1 MRILISNPD
10 TIGDFVLRQPLIASL
25 ADAGH
30 ELMLIVR
37 ASVEPLARQIAPV
50 AHVVVLPVE
59 PYALSV
65 DGPWEP
71 FAAVFDEARSFAPGV
86 LVVAPF
92 RWTLFEERLAAEL
105 PSVPRI
111 GLSGNLYRG
120 DPFAGVA
127 PVSTL
132 DFDQIAHVDE
142 SDPETTKNAALAA
155 LLGRPIR
162 STAPAIVASPEGV
175 DRARKLLVETGLEP
189 GRFWAACVGGTANV
203 AIKTWPTE
211 RWGEALAHWAR
222 AHGRRFGF
230 IGVPD
235 EAPTV
240 AAVIG
245 AMGETRARDV
255 AVAAVDLIRPDPSL
269 AMLQGLLALSAGY
282 VGHDTGPMHLAA
294 ALGKPVVAVFGQ
306 GTWPRFLPAVSPS
319 VAVCMDVPCAG
330 CGWVC
335 AFEQAYCIKSVPVEA
350 VTAAI
355 DDMEAGRIR
364 GQDVRPLA
372 MPPALLARLTR
383 QSAQAAEARL
393 REAAEAR
400 KQLAIVTAELAA
412 AEVAA
417 IDKDEPSTSSPPV
430 EPPIEPPV
438 APPIETVDEQAVAP
452 TAPAPEPPPVSIA
465 TSEPNSMPREWPALE
480 PAGPHAGEN
489 GHAPPVAEPEAI
501 ATPEATPDVVSMEPA
516 EPVVDHA
523 AATEALRAVVAELA
537 ATVGRLEQELERRV
551 PIAQPKPPRRPWRQV
566 LVETVIGRQYIA
578 PRGWKKYL
586 PVSIIVPV
594 THKDEVA
601 AVAVSVESVLRQ
613 DYCNRE
619 VLIVDDGR
627 NEAVS
632 AYVASLA
639 GQVRAMTLP
648 DGDLAAL
655 VGYGFEQSWGQ
666 VLAFLRPGVVHANGV
681 VTQAARLF
689 GEKRFVKVAYFQAAR
704 DDGAWRI
711 PIGRNRQVDTLDFL
725 TDEPLAY
732 ESLFWR
738 RWAYLTVGA
747 IRPTHSAAAD
757 WDLAVRTSRMFAL
770 HAVETLGPIVPA
782 ELESRANTPE
792 RAASLA
798 AARRAFLRDFG
809 FLGRAR
815 CEVIHRLNALNGWL
829 DGHFIRRRLSFA
841 PPARPVPTIAA
852 TEKAD
857 EPFVPPAGADRL
869 LFSDVGVHGVRQ
881 AYLANATGA
890 VTIIER
896 AGHLAGDDV
905 AGDRATASLYTGHP
919 LRWSRLT
926 ATNPPITADAT
937 AVDLVREAGIVSSS
951 QSVLD
956 LGGGSAVYPDAFEA
970 PLLVPDGQTFD
981 VVLLGRA
988 MQTAPDAAA
997 MLCRARML
1005 LNPGG
1010 LIVLMAD
1017 NLDSFLVD
1025 VYGPTWSGWARGRTL
1040 VSLASLAV
1048 VAKAAGLRVAWSKTR
1063 TPVARAASTVARHR
1077 TGLLSSDDATANDDL
1092 KIARRLA
1099 GWGRALFD
1107 WRGRGDEICA
1117 VLKE

>member
-10 TIGDFVLRQPLIASL
+10 TIGDFVLRQPLIAAL

-132 DFDQIAHVDE
+132 DFDQVAHVNE

-155 LLGRPIR
+155 LLLGRPIP
-162 STAPAIVASPEGV
+162 STAPAIAAPPEGV
-175 DRARKLLVETGLEP
+175 DRARQLLVETGLEP
-189 GRFWAACVGGTANV
+189 GGFWAACVGGTSNV

-211 RWGEALAHWAR
+211 RWGVALAHWAR

-245 AMGETRARDV
+245 AMDDIRASDG
-255 AVAAVDLIRPDPSL
+255 AVAGVDLIRPDPSL

-372 MPPALLARLTR
+372 TPPALLARLTR

-412 AEVAA
+412 AEVTA
-417 IDKDEPSTSSPPV
+417 IDKDEPSTSSHPL
-430 EPPIEPPV
+430 E
-438 APPIETVDEQAVAP
+438 PPIETVDEQAIAP
-452 TAPAPEPPPVSIA
+452 TSPAPEPPPVSIA
-465 TSEPNSMPREWPALE
+465 VAEPDSVPRERLTGE
-480 PAGPHAGEN
+480 PPEPQAAEN
-489 GHAPPVAEPEAI
+489 GHAPPVAEPEASVTLETT
-501 ATPEATPDVVSMEPA
+501 ADVDPTEPA

-537 ATVGRLEQELERRV
+537 ATVGRLEQELDRRV

-566 LVETVIGRQYIA
+566 VVETVIGRQYIA
-578 PRGWKKYL
+578 PRGWKQYL

-594 THKDEVA
+594 THKDDVA

-613 DYCNRE
+613 DYCNRA

-627 NEAVS
+627 SEAVS

-639 GQVRAMTLP
+639 GQVRALTLP
-648 DGDLAAL
+648 DGDVAAL

-681 VTQAARLF
+681 VTRAARLF

-704 DDGAWRI
+704 DDGAWRT
-711 PIGRNRQVDTLDFL
+711 PIGPNRQVDTLDFL

-747 IRPTHSAAAD
+747 IRPAHGAAAD

-770 HAVETLGPIVPA
+770 HAVEMLGPIVPA
-782 ELESRANTPE
+782 ELELRANTPE

-809 FLGRAR
+809 MLGRAR
-815 CEVIHRLNALNGWL
+815 CEAIHRLNAFTAWL
-829 DGHFIRRRLSFA
+829 DHHFIRRRLSFG

-852 TEKAD
+852 TANAD

-869 LFSDVGVHGVRQ
+869 LFSDVGLHGVRQ

-896 AGHLAGDDV
+896 AGHLAGGDV
-905 AGDRATASLYTGHP
+905 AGDRAMASLYTGHP

-926 ATNPPITADAT
+926 VTNPPITADAT
-937 AVDLVREAGIVSSS
+937 AVDFFREAGIVTAS

-981 VVLLGRA
+981 VVLLGHA
-988 MQTAPDAAA
+988 MQTAPDAVA

-1025 VYGPTWSGWARGRTL
+1025 VYGPTWAGWARGRTL
-1040 VSLASLAV
+1040 VSPASLV
-1048 VAKAAGLRVAWSKTR
+1048 EVAKAAGLRVAWSKTR

-1077 TGLLSSDDATANDDL
+1077 TGLLPSDDAIANDDL

-1107 WRGRGDEICA
+1107 WRGHGDEICA